1 MVQDNRQRRHR
12 ANASSGNNDRHVS
25 NAGAV
30 DSASVEASTA
40 NDSSALITHQEEQTL
55 PETQPLELPREA
67 HGSDIDFDL
76 LAADIPHIENFGPGM
91 RCPVVVNSTD
101 AGYEI
106 SNMVWGMIPTYFPAD
121 EKGNHF
127 QLFNKRIEGL
137 ASGGEE
143 TAGKYF
149 MQLMKT
155 KRCVAVFDGFYEW
168 KVIAGKKQ
176 PYYVHFSN
184 NEPLLMAGIYEDSD
198 YVDYHDMKPIHTR
211 TFAILTGGSCAEF
224 EIVHTRQPIFLTSK
238 QAERW
243 LDDSLSVTEL
253 DQLLEELRL
262 APTIADTDF
271 NSWLKFY
278 PVTKKLTDM
287 KFQQNIPLKVHVN
300 LSKKALDEAKGNYD
314 ASVTRPSPAEVEIL
328 QKVIVRERLLGELTR
343 LVRSGSD
350 MLSVMGEVVELIKA
364 IRFETVDIVED
375 ISNWQ
380 AFQPTPRPFLY
391 KGMNYLIKISCDF
404 DFLDNYDEVVEKF
417 CFEFKSNPFAY
428 KGGGNVITGAGPKNS
443 DRYLQGLL
451 NSYYEGGHI
460 NIDGVEVARLH
471 NAEKIIQGEFNRLAE
486 QGNINLGVSQAKIPD
501 ALQIKL
507 ERISTLQGEVDEL
520 MAVMSHIT
528 EKIKTLTTDYQDR
541 IKMYRAIESK
551 MIDARN
557 AGKEAAAQH
566 CTADLIVR
574 KAALVELT
582 NKVKE
587 LQREHYFVGLEKKRK
602 QGVIR
607 TMQTELDEEKR
618 KVALKK
624 KIEEVI
630 KTKGL
635 AAALDLINLQKEEQ
649 QQFASKAL
657 STTGS
662 GKTVAVEDVP
672 NSARS
677 SRSKQLSGQKV
688 GYISDEEEGD
698 EGEDD
703 DEDDDLEVSADASTA
718 PAGSGF
724 QLAKA
729 LKMSPRLS

>member
-287 KFQQNIPLKVHVN
+287 KFQQSECTKEISLGRDVASFFMKQGDVKVEDSIPVLKNDLPVLPNSPHKFR
-300 LSKKALDEAKGNYD
+300 LKPD
-314 ASVTRPSPAEVEIL
+314 VTAANE
-328 QKVIVRERLLGELTR
+328 TR
-343 LVRSGSD
+343 LPSRKQSD
-350 MLSVMGEVVELIKA
+350 VCSS
-364 IRFETVDIVED
+364 
-375 ISNWQ
+375 IS
-380 AFQPTPRPFLY
+380 
-391 KGMNYLIKISCDF
+391 
-404 DFLDNYDEVVEKF
+404 
-417 CFEFKSNPFAY
+417 
-428 KGGGNVITGAGPKNS
+428 
-443 DRYLQGLL
+443 LL
-451 NSYYEGGHI
+451 NSPPPPPRGTGGLHEGDGAVPE
-460 NIDGVEVARLH
+460 IDLT
-471 NAEKIIQGEFNRLAE
+471 AED
-486 QGNINLGVSQAKIPD
+486 SQ
-501 ALQIKL
+501 L
-507 ERISTLQGEVDEL
+507 STVGQKRG
-520 MAVMSHIT
+520 
-528 EKIKTLTTDYQDR
+528 
-541 IKMYRAIESK
+541 
-551 MIDARN
+551 IDAIL
-557 AGKEAAAQH
+557 KEERQTRLLSTPMGRFLAPAVNSLPGSA
-566 CTADLIVR
+566 TASPSP
-574 KAALVELT
+574 
-582 NKVKE
+582 
-587 LQREHYFVGLEKKRK
+587 KKR
-602 QGVIR
+602 
-607 TMQTELDEEKR
+607 
-618 KVALKK
+618 ALHRLETHATPTKP
-624 KIEEVI
+624 ITSFFQP
-630 KTKGL
+630 KT
-635 AAALDLINLQKEEQ
+635 
-649 QQFASKAL
+649 
-657 STTGS
+657 
-662 GKTVAVEDVP
+662 
-672 NSARS
+672 
-677 SRSKQLSGQKV
+677 
-688 GYISDEEEGD
+688 
-698 EGEDD
+698 
-703 DEDDDLEVSADASTA
+703 
-718 PAGSGF
+718 
-724 QLAKA
+724 
-729 LKMSPRLS
+729 